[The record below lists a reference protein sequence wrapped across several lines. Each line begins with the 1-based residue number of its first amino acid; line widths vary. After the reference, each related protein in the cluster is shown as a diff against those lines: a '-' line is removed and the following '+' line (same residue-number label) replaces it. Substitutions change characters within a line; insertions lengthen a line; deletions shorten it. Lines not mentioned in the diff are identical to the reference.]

1 MEKLRVADLNLLIDY
16 KYDTMKKQCPPYKAD
31 FEKPNLT
38 INIPKEEIIRLQKEN
53 PLLSCDDVEYV
64 YTGAAFY
71 EALLHFN
78 GFMLHSSGIVKDGR
92 AYLQTQVREN
102 QHIQVFGRSILV
114 KMRQKS

>member
-16 KYDTMKKQCPPYKAD
+16 KYDTMKKQCPPYKAN

-78 GFMLHSSGIVKDGR
+78 GFMLHSSGIGEPI
-92 AYLQTQVREN
+92 YFLQTQVQEN
-102 QHIQVFGRSILV
+102 QHIQVFGRSTLA
-114 KMRQKS
+114 KMRRKS

>member
-1 MEKLRVADLNLLIDY
+1 MLYYKTELRGKIMEKLRVADLNLLIDY

-71 EALLHFN
+71 EALLHFQW
-78 GFMLHSSGIVKDGR
+78 FY
-92 AYLQTQVREN
+92 AP
-102 QHIQVFGRSILV
+102 LV
-114 KMRQKS
+114 VVL

>member
-1 MEKLRVADLNLLIDY
+1 MIQWKSSVHRIKLTL
-16 KYDTMKKQCPPYKAD
+16 K
-31 FEKPNLT
+31 KPNLT

-78 GFMLHSSGIVKDGR
+78 GFMFIV
-92 AYLQTQVREN
+92 AVL
-102 QHIQVFGRSILV
+102 
-114 KMRQKS
+114 